1 MLKDVHHCARE
12 GSLIG
17 MIRSGL
23 LFAQFQQATQAH
35 IVGTQGL
42 QFAGEPLVHNHSLP
56 SGNRFGENGSGDSTD
71 EPDRLRAEC
80 RTGSQQTANT
90 CSSRPSDVLR
100 HATTR

>member
-17 MIRSGL
+17 MSRSGL

-71 EPDRLRAEC
+71 EPDRFSHRVRLWAAQLSITR
-80 RTGSQQTANT
+80 
-90 CSSRPSDVLR
+90 CSCWSG
-100 HATTR
+100 